1 MTRRS
6 KVVLAFFL
14 IGVAIVAVSLVV
26 LAFTWKGE
34 RRVAGGTVLEL
45 DLTVPL
51 LEQAPEGP
59 FGSLL
64 MQKRLRL
71 RDAVEALQAASHDDK
86 VVGLVAK
93 VTPEGI
99 GIAGIEELRDA
110 VAAFRASGKRTI
122 AWADTF
128 GEVLPAN
135 GAYYLASAFDEVY
148 IQPSGDVGL
157 TGLQLTAP
165 FVRGTLDK
173 IGVQPQF
180 SQRYEYKNAPNTF
193 TDTAFTEPHR
203 RAMDELAAS
212 IYDHMVSEIARARKL
227 NVGELRAA
235 IDRGPFLGEE
245 AKKAGL
251 VDGLLYRDEVYTR
264 AEKLA
269 KGRDANFLYLRSYWE
284 RIDKPWSRGDKAIAL
299 VYGVGDVMRGRSE
312 SDPFLGTVVMGGDTV
327 AAALRAASEADDV
340 AAIILRVDSPG
351 GSYVASDT
359 VWREVMRAR
368 KRGKPVIASMGNVA
382 ASGGYFVAMAADKI
396 VAQPSTITGSIGVYG
411 GKMVTSDLWK
421 KLGITFDSVQR
432 GEHADMWSTVE
443 PFDEDEWTKFNQWL
457 DRVYVDF
464 TTKAADGRHM
474 KLERLQELAKGRVWS
489 GLDAK
494 RHGLVDELGGYPTAL
509 RLARQ
514 AAHLA
519 PDADV
524 EVREYPRPRNAFE
537 EIFAQDRDNSDEEG
551 AGVVRALAK
560 LQPLLRALRDAG
572 VLGEEPPQALRAP
585 DVSVR

>member
-6 KVVLAFFL
+6 KVMLAFFL
-14 IGVAIVAVSLVV
+14 IGAAIVAVSLVV
-26 LAFTWKGE
+26 LAFAWGGQ
-34 RRVAGGTVLEL
+34 RRVPGGTVLEL
-45 DLTVPL
+45 DLTMPL
-51 LEQAPEGP
+51 LEQTPEGP
-59 FGSLL
+59 FGTLL

-71 RDAVEALQAASHDDK
+71 RDAVEALQAASKDDK

-93 VTPEGI
+93 VTPQGI

-110 VAAFRASGKRTI
+110 VQAFRASGKRTI

-157 TGLQLTAP
+157 TGLHVTSP

-180 SQRYEYKNAPNTF
+180 SQRYEYKNAPDTF

-203 RAMDELAAS
+203 RALDELAAS
-212 IYDHMVSEIARARKL
+212 IYDHMVAEIARARKL
-227 NVGELRAA
+227 DAAALRAA

-251 VDGLLYRDEVYTR
+251 VDGLLYRDEVYAR

-269 KGRDANFLYLRSYWE
+269 PGREASFLYLRKYWE
-284 RIDKPWSRGDKAIAL
+284 RSDKPWSRGDKAIAL
-299 VYGVGDVMRGRSE
+299 VYGVGDVMRGKSE
-312 SDPFLGTVVMGGDTV
+312 SDPLFGTVVMGGDTV

-368 KRGKPVIASMGNVA
+368 
-382 ASGGYFVAMAADKI
+382 
-396 VAQPSTITGSIGVYG
+396 
-411 GKMVTSDLWK
+411 
-421 KLGITFDSVQR
+421 
-432 GEHADMWSTVE
+432 
-443 PFDEDEWTKFNQWL
+443 
-457 DRVYVDF
+457 
-464 TTKAADGRHM
+464 
-474 KLERLQELAKGRVWS
+474 
-489 GLDAK
+489 
-494 RHGLVDELGGYPTAL
+494 
-509 RLARQ
+509 
-514 AAHLA
+514 
-519 PDADV
+519 
-524 EVREYPRPRNAFE
+524 
-537 EIFAQDRDNSDEEG
+537 
-551 AGVVRALAK
+551 
-560 LQPLLRALRDAG
+560 
-572 VLGEEPPQALRAP
+572 
-585 DVSVR
+585 